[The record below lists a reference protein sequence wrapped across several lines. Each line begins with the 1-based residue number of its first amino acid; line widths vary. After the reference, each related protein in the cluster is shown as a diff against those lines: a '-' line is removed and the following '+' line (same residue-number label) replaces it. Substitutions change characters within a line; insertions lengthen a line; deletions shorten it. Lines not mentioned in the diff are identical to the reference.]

1 MNGILRVRSAYQ
13 KKASKKS
20 DTKEDKEGLYIWQGK
35 SSRKFK
41 VNIHRSIER
50 WKAFNNLISANL

>member
-1 MNGILRVRSAYQ
+1 MTNKEKQ
-13 KKASKKS
+13 EKKASKKS

-41 VNIHRSIER
+41 VNIHRSIDR
-50 WKAFNNLISANL
+50 WKA